1 MDWFQGFWGHIY
13 SWNSMVFTPSSNGVS
28 VFFSL
33 GIESRNPNMATPGST
48 LWISMDLRVLWAW
61 EQWIVRGRI
70 SNGRIWTHR
79 GFINYTSMLGSSA
92 RNMAFASRTFHL
104 CWPAKNQRK
113 RCRTAASAP
122 EMVWNNASEAN
133 EWLHIWRLASFSQ
146 LVLESFLDD
155 FDLVQYITR
164 GTVRAYVAQESW
176 KAAGFCRKNAS
187 EARHRLRWQWK
198 THRS

>member
-1 MDWFQGFWGHIY
+1 MIVHDILDINGLVSGILRAYLQLKFHGFHPQFERG
-13 SWNSMVFTPSSNGVS
+13 FC
-28 VFFSL
+28 FFL
-33 GIESRNPNMATPGST
+33 PGIESRNPNMATPGST

-122 EMVWNNASEAN
+122 EMMWNNASEAN
-133 EWLHIWRLASFSQ
+133 EWLHIWRLIASFSQ

-155 FDLVQYITR
+155 FDLVQYM
-164 GTVRAYVAQESW
+164 GL
-176 KAAGFCRKNAS
+176 S
-187 EARHRLRWQWK
+187 ENSVPLHPMVND
-198 THRS
+198 HYPY